1 MKIKRFKDMFEDAPV
16 NATGDAVSTNKPI
29 VRKKK
34 KKDNSGYRE
43 VGTPELLKRYIEDT
57 PGQEMFEAK
66 KDMTAISSWKK
77 KLKNVKGISKDTI
90 QQLSTL
96 PTPVITSLIN
106 QIGMIVA
113 GDEDEHPPHVKD
125 KEKEKK
131 KVVLKGSLATEGR
144 ELAHHLTNVQES
156 RLLVDGKLVTSV
168 EQVLSV
174 IIKKLKSEMGK
185 KYKQNAKDGLAYI
198 NNIAKMVGMKATDQ
212 KQSKGKLFLK
222 LGEDL
227 EEGAKYTNIHNKI
240 KKIRNLKRKESEFI
254 ASIDPAVLGQ
264 VVKALIPMFEETDIQ
279 EGLWDNIRKKK
290 ARIKAGS
297 GEKMRKKG
305 EKGAPTPDQ
314 IKKAQEECCA
324 ECLGYYDHMI
334 TEAEYQGKKV
344 NLNDPIRTSENPNK
358 KFKVYVKNEKG
369 KVVVVRFGDPK
380 MGINRDNAER
390 RKSFRARHNCAD
402 PGPKTKARYWSC
414 YQWRASAKVDN

>member
-1 MKIKRFKDMFEDAPV
+1 MKIKRFKEMFEDAPV
-16 NATGDAVSTNKPI
+16 NSTGAAVSTDKPI

-34 KKDNSGYRE
+34 KKEDSGYRE
-43 VGTPELLKRYIEDT
+43 VGTPELLKRYMDDT
-57 PGQEMFEAK
+57 PGQSMNESRK

-77 KLKNVKGISKDTI
+77 KLKNVKGLSKDVM
-90 QQLSTL
+90 QQLSQL
-96 PTPVITSLIN
+96 PTPVVTSLIN

-113 GDEDEHPPHVKD
+113 GDEDEHPPLVKN

-131 KVVLKGSLATEGR
+131 KVVLKGSLQSVNEARLMTDGR
-144 ELAHHLTNVQES
+144 IVTNVS
-156 RLLVDGKLVTSV
+156 H
-168 EQVLSV
+168 VLD
-174 IIKKLKSEMGK
+174 IIANGLKKEMGRR
-185 KYKQNAKDGLAYI
+185 YKANEKDGLAFI
-198 NNIAKMVGMKATDQ
+198 NSLAKQAGMTASDK
-212 KQSKGKLFLK
+212 KQIKNRMFLK
-222 LGEDL
+222 LGDDELD
-227 EEGAKYTNIHNKI
+227 
-240 KKIRNLKRKESEFI
+240 
-254 ASIDPAVLGQ
+254 
-264 VVKALIPMFEETDIQ
+264 

-305 EKGAPTPDQ
+305 EKGAPTADQ

-324 ECLGYYDHMI
+324 ECLGYYDHVI

-344 NLNDPIRTSENPNK
+344 TLNDPIRTSENPNK

-369 KVVVVRFGDPK
+369 KVVVVRFGDPN

-390 RKSFRARHNCAD
+390 RKSFRARHNCSD
-402 PGPKTKARYWSC
+402 PGPKWKARYWSC

>member
-1 MKIKRFKDMFEDAPV
+1 MTIKRFKDMFEDAPV

-34 KKDNSGYRE
+34 KKDDSGYRE
-43 VGTPELLKRYIEDT
+43 IGTPELLKRYIEDT

-77 KLKNVKGISKDTI
+77 KLKNVKGLSKDTL
-90 QQLSTL
+90 QQLSML

-113 GDEDEHPPHVKD
+113 GDEDEHPPLVKD

-131 KVVLKGSLATEGR
+131 KVVLKGSLASVNE
-144 ELAHHLTNVQES
+144 A
-156 RLLVDGKLVTSV
+156 RLMTDGKLVTTV
-168 EQVLSV
+168 DQVLGAIV
-174 IIKKLKSEMGK
+174 KKLKSEMGK
-185 KYKQNAKDGLAYI
+185 RYKRDKKDGLAYI
-198 NNIAKMVGMKATDQ
+198 NSIAKMVGMTATDQ
-212 KQSKGKLFLK
+212 KQTKGKLFLK

-254 ASIDPAVLGQ
+254 ASIDPAVLSQ
-264 VVKALIPMFEETDIQ
+264 VIKALIPMFKASGYKLEETDMQ

-305 EKGAPTPDQ
+305 EKGAPTADQ
-314 IKKAQEECCA
+314 IKRAQEECCA
-324 ECLGYYDHMI
+324 ECLGYYNHEL

-344 NLNDPIRTSENPNK
+344 TLNDPIRTSENPNK

-369 KVVVVRFGDPK
+369 KVVVVRFGDPN

-390 RKSFRARHNCAD
+390 RKSFRARHNCSD

>member
-77 KLKNVKGISKDTI
+77 KLKNVKGISKDTL

-131 KVVLKGSLATEGR
+131 KVVLKGSLQSVNEA
-144 ELAHHLTNVQES
+144 
-156 RLLVDGKLVTSV
+156 RLMTDGKLVTTV
-168 EQVLSV
+168 DQVLGAIV
-174 IIKKLKSEMGK
+174 KKLKSEMGK
-185 KYKQNAKDGLAYI
+185 RYKRDKKDGLAYI
-198 NNIAKMVGMKATDQ
+198 NSIAKMVGMTATDQ
-212 KQSKGKLFLK
+212 KQTKGKMFLK

-227 EEGAKYTNIHNKI
+227 E
-240 KKIRNLKRKESEFI
+240 
-254 ASIDPAVLGQ
+254 
-264 VVKALIPMFEETDIQ
+264 

-402 PGPKTKARYWSC
+402 PGPKYKARYWSC

>member
-1 MKIKRFKDMFEDAPV
+1 MTIKRFKDMFEDAPV
-16 NATGDAVSTNKPI
+16 NSTGVAVSTDKPI

-34 KKDNSGYRE
+34 KKEDSGYRE
-43 VGTPELLKRYIEDT
+43 IGTPELLKRYMDDT
-57 PGQEMFEAK
+57 PGQSMNESRK

-77 KLKNVKGISKDTI
+77 KLKNVKGLSKDVM
-90 QQLSTL
+90 QQLSQL
-96 PTPVITSLIN
+96 PTPVVTSLIN

-131 KVVLKGSLATEGR
+131 KVILKGSLQSVNEARLMTDGKIV
-144 ELAHHLTNVQES
+144 TNVS
-156 RLLVDGKLVTSV
+156 
-168 EQVLSV
+168 QVLD
-174 IIKKLKSEMGK
+174 IIAKGLKKEMGK
-185 KYKQNAKDGLAYI
+185 RYKANQKDGLAYI
-198 NNIAKMVGMKATDQ
+198 NNLAKMVGMKATDK
-212 KQSKGKLFLK
+212 KQVKNRMFLK
-222 LGEDL
+222 MGDFDELD
-227 EEGAKYTNIHNKI
+227 
-240 KKIRNLKRKESEFI
+240 
-254 ASIDPAVLGQ
+254 
-264 VVKALIPMFEETDIQ
+264 

-314 IKKAQEECCA
+314 IKRAQEECCA
-324 ECLGYYDHMI
+324 ECLGYYDHQL

-344 NLNDPIRTSENPNK
+344 TLNDPIRTSENPNK

-369 KVVVVRFGDPK
+369 KVVVVRFGDPN

-402 PGPKTKARYWSC
+402 PGPKWKARYWSC

>member
-1 MKIKRFKDMFEDAPV
+1 MFEDAPV

-34 KKDNSGYRE
+34 KKDDSGYRE
-43 VGTPELLKRYIEDT
+43 IGTPELLKRYKEDT
-57 PGQEMFEAK
+57 PGQEDAITEARK

-77 KLKNVKGISKDTI
+77 KLKNVKGISKDTL

-131 KVVLKGSLATEGR
+131 KVVLKGSLASVNEARLMTDGR
-144 ELAHHLTNVQES
+144 IVTNVS
-156 RLLVDGKLVTSV
+156 H
-168 EQVLSV
+168 VLD
-174 IIKKLKSEMGK
+174 IIANGLKKEMGRR
-185 KYKQNAKDGLAYI
+185 YKANEKDGLAFI
-198 NNIAKMVGMKATDQ
+198 NSLAKQAGMTASDK
-212 KQSKGKLFLK
+212 KQIKNRMFLK
-222 LGEDL
+222 LGDDELD
-227 EEGAKYTNIHNKI
+227 
-240 KKIRNLKRKESEFI
+240 
-254 ASIDPAVLGQ
+254 
-264 VVKALIPMFEETDIQ
+264 

-324 ECLGYYDHMI
+324 ECLGYYNHEL

-344 NLNDPIRTSENPNK
+344 TLNDPIRTSENPNK

-380 MGINRDNAER
+380 MGINRDNPER

-402 PGPKTKARYWSC
+402 PGPKYKARYWSC

>member
-1 MKIKRFKDMFEDAPV
+1 MFEDAPV

-34 KKDNSGYRE
+34 KKDDSGYRE
-43 VGTPELLKRYIEDT
+43 IGTPELLKIYKEDT
-57 PGQEMFEAK
+57 PGQEDAITESRK

-77 KLKNVKGISKDTI
+77 KLKNIKGLPKDTL

-131 KVVLKGSLATEGR
+131 KVILKGSLASEER
-144 ELAHHLTNVQES
+144 ELAHHLTNVHEA
-156 RLLVDGKLVTSV
+156 RLLVDGKLVTGV
-168 EQVLSV
+168 DQVLGV
-174 IIKKLKSEMGK
+174 IVKKLKSEMGK
-185 KYKQNAKDGLAYI
+185 RYKRNEKDGLAYI
-198 NNIAKMVGMKATDQ
+198 NNIARMVGMKATDQ

-227 EEGAKYTNIHNKI
+227 E
-240 KKIRNLKRKESEFI
+240 
-254 ASIDPAVLGQ
+254 
-264 VVKALIPMFEETDIQ
+264 

-324 ECLGYYDHMI
+324 ECLGHYDHMI

-344 NLNDPIRTSENPNK
+344 TLNDPIRTSENPNK

-402 PGPKTKARYWSC
+402 PGPKYKARYWSC

>member
-34 KKDNSGYRE
+34 KKDDSGYRE
-43 VGTPELLKRYIEDT
+43 VGTPELLKRYVDDT
-57 PGQEMFEAK
+57 PGQTHVMEGK

-77 KLKNVKGISKDTI
+77 KLKNIKGLPKDTL

-131 KVVLKGSLATEGR
+131 KVILKGSLASEER
-144 ELAHHLTNVQES
+144 ELAHHLTNVHEA
-156 RLLVDGKLVTSV
+156 RLLVDGKLVTGV
-168 EQVLSV
+168 DQVLGV
-174 IIKKLKSEMGK
+174 IVKKLKSEMGK
-185 KYKQNAKDGLAYI
+185 RYKRNEKDGLAYI
-198 NNIAKMVGMKATDQ
+198 NNIARMVGMKATDQ
-212 KQSKGKLFLK
+212 KQTKGKLFLK

-227 EEGAKYTNIHNKI
+227 
-240 KKIRNLKRKESEFI
+240 
-254 ASIDPAVLGQ
+254 D
-264 VVKALIPMFEETDIQ
+264 

-324 ECLGYYDHMI
+324 ECLGHYDHMI

-402 PGPKTKARYWSC
+402 PGPKYKARYWSC

>member
-1 MKIKRFKDMFEDAPV
+1 MTIKRFKDMFEDAPV

-34 KKDNSGYRE
+34 KKDDSGYRE
-43 VGTPELLKRYIEDT
+43 IGTPELLKRYIEDT

-77 KLKNVKGISKDTI
+77 KLKNVKGLSKDTL
-90 QQLSTL
+90 QQLSML

-113 GDEDEHPPHVKD
+113 GDEDEHPPLVKD

-131 KVVLKGSLATEGR
+131 KVVLKGSLASVNE
-144 ELAHHLTNVQES
+144 A
-156 RLLVDGKLVTSV
+156 RLMTDGKLVTTV
-168 EQVLSV
+168 DQVLGAIV
-174 IIKKLKSEMGK
+174 KKLKSEMGK
-185 KYKQNAKDGLAYI
+185 RYKRDKKDGLAYI
-198 NNIAKMVGMKATDQ
+198 NSIAKMVGMTATDQ
-212 KQSKGKLFLK
+212 KQTKGKMFLK
-222 LGEDL
+222 LGDDL
-227 EEGAKYTNIHNKI
+227 E
-240 KKIRNLKRKESEFI
+240 
-254 ASIDPAVLGQ
+254 
-264 VVKALIPMFEETDIQ
+264 

-305 EKGAPTPDQ
+305 EKGAPTADQ
-314 IKKAQEECCA
+314 IKRAQEECCA
-324 ECLGYYDHMI
+324 ECLGYYDHVI

-344 NLNDPIRTSENPNK
+344 KLNDPIRTSENPNK

-369 KVVVVRFGDPK
+369 KVVVVRFGDPN

-390 RKSFRARHNCAD
+390 RKSFRARHNCSD

-414 YQWRASAKVDN
+414 YQRRASAKVDN